1 MNLKKIFSPE
11 DWISVPSKAT
21 PVQQPTSGGITSLH
35 FTDELKRVEAIVS
48 SLENECIDITSGY
61 DNWLKVGFS
70 LASEF
75 GEGGRDFFHRI
86 SRLNSVYNYQDADT
100 QYTKCVNSQGS
111 GITIATFYQ
120 MAKDAGVDISV
131 HRNGTLDFWKN
142 GSLSKDS
149 EEKNLNQKSKNPEV
163 QADHKWILEEC
174 ELPHF
179 PQSVY
184 DSLPPFLFEI
194 IKTANSVDERD
205 MLLMGS
211 IACISVTLQN
221 VSGKYHNDYWHP
233 MLYFFV
239 LADAGM
245 GKGTLTYCRQLV
257 APIHKELRECS
268 EKKIRE
274 YRIEKRKN
282 NMDTNS
288 SYEDEPKRHTLFI
301 PTNSSSAAFIE
312 QLDNNQG
319 IGLLFDTEC
328 DTLSTILKTDYGDY
342 SNILRKAYHHEPI
355 DMNRRKDNEYRIVE
369 RPMLALCLSGTPAQ
383 LHTLT
388 PDTEN
393 GLFSRILYYHMPFK
407 VEFADTLN
415 GNDDINDDFSLSEKF
430 YQLGENFKRMRDA
443 FMLKGEYH
451 VVVPQHLSEEFNR
464 HFRTL
469 NEQVVEDVSKAM
481 QGIVRRLA
489 FATFRI
495 IMVLTSIR
503 YMDNI
508 SRTNYPSSSNVP
520 IKLICNDG
528 DFRCAISIADTLIYH
543 SIYCYTHLPKTISEI
558 GVKGKIVTKSDKMN
572 KLFEALPNT
581 FDKSEYTQASE
592 KLGFPASTTS
602 KWINSFIMQGRLER
616 INQNS
621 YKKIGI
627 K

>member
-11 DWISVPSKAT
+11 DWINVRTKDIPT
-21 PVQQPTSGGITSLH
+21 QQTISNMVNSTQSTDNYGRVDGIV
-35 FTDELKRVEAIVS
+35 D
-48 SLENECIDITSGY
+48 SLEHYSIDITNGY
-61 DNWLKVGFS
+61 DNWLKIGFAI
-70 LASEF
+70 ASEF
-75 GEGGRDFFHRI
+75 GEEGRNLFHRV
-86 SRLNSVYNYQDADT
+86 SKLNQEYNYSETDE
-100 QYTKCVNSQGS
+100 QYTKCVNSKGS
-111 GITIATFYQ
+111 GITIATFFQ
-120 MAKDAGVDISV
+120 IAKDAGVDISV
-131 HRNGTLDFWKN
+131 RSSGFQDFWIS
-142 GSLSKDS
+142 GSVKKSSLDENK
-149 EEKNLNQKSKNPEV
+149 NQKTKNPEV
-163 QADHKWILEEC
+163 QAGHKWILEEC

-179 PQSVY
+179 PKSVY
-184 DSLPPFLFEI
+184 ESLPPFLLEI

-274 YRIEKRKN
+274 YRIEKRKK

-451 VVVPQHLSEEFNR
+451 IVVPQHLSKEFNR

-602 KWINSFIMQGRLER
+602 KWINTFILQGRIER

-621 YKKIGI
+621 YKKIGM

>member
-11 DWISVPSKAT
+11 DWINVRSKAT
-21 PVQQPTSGGITSLH
+21 PAQQPTCKSDVAQNINAR
-35 FTDELKRVEAIVS
+35 KRVEEIVS
-48 SLENECIDITSGY
+48 LLENKSIDITNGY
-61 DNWLKVGFS
+61 DKWLKVGFAF
-70 LASEF
+70 ASEF
-75 GEGGRDFFHRI
+75 SEGGRDLFHQV
-86 SRLNSVYNYQDADT
+86 SRLNSGYNYQDADT
-100 QYTKCVNSQGS
+100 QYTKCVNSHGS

-131 HRNGTLDFWKN
+131 HRNGSLDFRN
-142 GSLSKDS
+142 YGHLHDNYG
-149 EEKNLNQKSKNPEV
+149 EANLLQKSKDPEV
-163 QADHKWILEEC
+163 QTDHKWILEES

-184 DSLPPFLFEI
+184 DSLPPFFIEI
-194 IKTANSVDERD
+194 INASDSVDERD

-211 IACISVTLQN
+211 ITCISATLQN
-221 VSGKYHNDYWHP
+221 VLGKYNQDYWYP
-233 MLYFFV
+233 MLYFFAM
-239 LADAGM
+239 ADAGM

-257 APIHKELRECS
+257 APIHNELKEYS
-268 EKKIRE
+268 EKRIRE
-274 YRIEKRKN
+274 YRLEKRNANK
-282 NMDTNS
+282 DTNTNN
-288 SYEDEPKRHTLFI
+288 EEEPKRCTLFI
-301 PTNSSSAAFIE
+301 PSNSSSAAFTE
-312 QLDNNQG
+312 QLDNNNG

-328 DTLSTILKTDYGDY
+328 DTISTILKTDYGDY
-342 SNILRKAYHHEPI
+342 SVILRKAFHHENI
-355 DMNRRKDNEYRIVE
+355 DLNRRKDKEYRDIE
-369 RPMLALCLSGTPAQ
+369 RPMLAVCLSGTPEQ
-383 LHTLT
+383 LQSLT
-388 PDTEN
+388 PDTKN
-393 GLFSRILYYHMPFK
+393 GLFSRILYYHIPFK
-407 VEFADTLN
+407 LEFADTLN
-415 GNDDINDDFSLSEKF
+415 EDKDSKDDVSLRDKF
-430 YQLGENFKRMRDA
+430 YKLGEEFKEMRDA
-443 FMLKGEYH
+443 FMHTSEYY

-520 IKLICNDG
+520 IKLICNDS

-602 KWINSFIMQGRLER
+602 KWINAFILQGRIER

-621 YKKIGI
+621 YKKIGM